1 MEFEKVIDYSSG
13 RECRRVVGG
22 GTFLLQHNN
31 PNDRERLLAGRRWLV
46 VGGLRLERNRRA
58 NKDAASL
65 FAAEWEN
72 WRNKERMA
80 F

>member
-1 MEFEKVIDYSSG
+1 VWSAAEP
-13 RECRRVVGG
+13 
-22 GTFLLQHNN
+22 FLLQHNN
-31 PNDRERLLAGRRWLV
+31 ANDRERLLAGRRWLV